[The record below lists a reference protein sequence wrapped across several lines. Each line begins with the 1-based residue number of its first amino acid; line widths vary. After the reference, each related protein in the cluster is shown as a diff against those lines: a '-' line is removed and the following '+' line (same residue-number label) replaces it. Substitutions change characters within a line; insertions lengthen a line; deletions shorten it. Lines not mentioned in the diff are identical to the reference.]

1 MQFEQVIV
9 LLFDQSV
16 DASKASK
23 SFQNR
28 ADLFVIVSKLIKI
41 SKSAFTIE
49 DGFSPPKSLGTFL
62 RTIENDFREIRTR
75 VLTYGSAKCG
85 APYSH

>member
-9 LLFDQSV
+9 LLFDQGV

-28 ADLFVIVSKLIKI
+28 TDLFVIVSKLIEI
-41 SKSAFTIE
+41 SESAFTIE
-49 DGFSPPKSLGTFL
+49 DGFAPQNRSKRVSEGSKMTLG
-62 RTIENDFREIRTR
+62 RSEPE
-75 VLTYGSAKCG
+75 C
-85 APYSH
+85 

>member
-9 LLFDQSV
+9 LLFDQGV

-28 ADLFVIVSKLIKI
+28 TDLFVIVSKLIEI
-41 SKSAFTIE
+41 SESAFTVE
-49 DGFSPPKSLGTFL
+49 DGFSPPKSLGTCL
-62 RTIENDFREIRTR
+62 RRFENDFGRSEPE
-75 VLTYGSAKCG
+75 C
-85 APYSH
+85 